1 MPMPFET
8 TQSKGKRIANQVV
21 QGDYVDS
28 KQLELWI
35 EGASQRL
42 IQQEQEIKS
51 LKFNFYIFLFL
62 FIGLP
67 ILLRGFG

>member
-1 MPMPFET
+1 MPFET
-8 TQSKGKRIANQVV
+8 PRSKGKRIANQVV

-42 IQQEQEIKS
+42 LQQEQEIRS
-51 LKFNFYIFLFL
+51 LKFNFYIFLFF